1 MPGKRTSKRSAASKA
16 QEKIKRAEEDA
27 EDQDLEQEEEEEEDA
42 PAPAKRGRK
51 AKGKGKAK
59 AKKIKEEGEEDND
72 DAEEEE
78 GAKMKS
84 VVLKGKV
91 PVDEHCPVKDKCHVL
106 DEGGE
111 DVWDCMLNQTNIQN
125 NNNKFYLIQVIK
137 EDTKKT

>member
-16 QEKIKRAEEDA
+16 QEKIKKAEEEDM
-27 EDQDLEQEEEEEEDA
+27 DQDLEQEEEEDA

-59 AKKIKEEGEEDND
+59 AKKIKEEEEDND
-72 DAEEEE
+72 DAEEDE

-84 VVLKGKV
+84 VVLKGKA

-137 EDTKKT
+137 EDTKNT

>member
-16 QEKIKRAEEDA
+16 QEKIKKAEEEDM
-27 EDQDLEQEEEEEEDA
+27 DQDLEQEEEEDA

-59 AKKIKEEGEEDND
+59 AKKIKEEEEDND
-72 DAEEEE
+72 DAEEDE

-84 VVLKGKV
+84 VVLKGKA

-106 DEGGE
+106 DEGGD

-137 EDTKKT
+137 EDTKNT

>member
-16 QEKIKRAEEDA
+16 QEKIKKAEEEDM
-27 EDQDLEQEEEEEEDA
+27 DQDLEQEEEEDA

-51 AKGKGKAK
+51 AKGKAK
-59 AKKIKEEGEEDND
+59 AKKIKEEEEDND
-72 DAEEEE
+72 DAEEDEDE

-84 VVLKGKV
+84 VVLKGKA
-91 PVDEHCPVKDKCHVL
+91 PVDEHCPAKDKCHVL

-137 EDTKKT
+137 EDTKNT